1 MKTDKHLGKVAL
13 TQNQA
18 YFVSCWYNMVHEH
31 SLDSYRVRAMNSRN
45 ILRELVRIYEL
56 GTVEERAAVRIEAHA
71 LLANDVLLKADP
83 FASVSERIL
92 ELLSPTGPLAGKE
105 EGPPKALLMYFI
117 AELKSHIEELYVRR
131 GLDHLKQLLVVP
143 GPNVATPAANGAANE
158 SVPAI
163 SMPAQQPFP
172 SPAPAAAQNPTASAT
187 SATHTN
193 PFEEIHSVT
202 GNLLSIL
209 IDRNASL
216 ESLYALYAEILV
228 PRYPKPGYA
237 FARRFGL
244 ASVLLT
250 KEASEHT
257 ITFALDNVSAP
268 DRFPSRVGGVAFS
281 MSPPFSVAP
290 QDSSHSAV
298 SAKRYL
304 QEVPRRLFASTTLLA
319 QDPRTAAADAADTVN
334 HILNLVRFEYERARV
349 TMPDTFAFV
358 QANRTSGPRVF
369 SLPTV
374 VPNPTVAMDS
384 DSMASFIASV
394 DELVLNGRFQ
404 PEGRDRVQSAFRLYR
419 TGLDT
424 NVLENKLVNWWTA
437 IEYLVRGGNSSG
449 GIGKSVEILL
459 SPVLCNAYI
468 AKHLQALRAGLLDL
482 NAKLIDPAS
491 GQPLLLRQM
500 PLNQIYQLF
509 KRKDIQ
515 TTMNGVL
522 SEHVFAQQQFADF
535 FSSLNNPKILHKK
548 NAVHEQRLRWHLQR
562 LWRARCDIVH
572 SGERVVSA
580 ALLCANLE
588 YYLKTT
594 LMALLKALRD
604 VPTLSGPKE
613 FFERQAHT
621 YLALQTD
628 LKAGRDSALL
638 SILAP

>member
-1 MKTDKHLGKVAL
+1 MKTDKHLDKVTL

-56 GTVEERAAVRIEAHA
+56 GTVEERSAVRIEAHE

-83 FASVSERIL
+83 FAAVSARIL
-92 ELLSPTGPLAGKE
+92 ELLAPTGPLAGKE
-105 EGPPKALLMYFI
+105 DGPQKTLLMYFI
-117 AELKSHIEELYVRR
+117 AELKGHIEAVYVNRC
-131 GLDHLKQLLVVP
+131 LSHLEQLLVAPVAP
-143 GPNVATPAANGAANE
+143 NAAANDSTSAASSGPAVAHTPAKT
-158 SVPAI
+158 STLI
-163 SMPAQQPFP
+163 S
-172 SPAPAAAQNPTASAT
+172 AAQS
-187 SATHTN
+187 N

-216 ESLYALYAEILV
+216 ESLYTLYAEILV
-228 PRYPKPGYA
+228 PRHPKPGYV
-237 FARRFGL
+237 FARRLGL

-257 ITFALDNVSAP
+257 ITFALDNVTAP
-268 DRFPSRVGGVAFS
+268 NSFPSLVGGVAFS

-290 QDSSHSAV
+290 QGSSHASV
-298 SAKRYL
+298 SARRYL
-304 QEVPRRLFASTTLLA
+304 QEMPRRLFASTTVLA
-319 QDPRTAAADAADTVN
+319 QDPRTAAADAANTVN

-349 TMPDTFAFV
+349 TMPDTFAFLQV
-358 QANRTSGPRVF
+358 NRTSEPRVF

-404 PEGRDRVQSAFRLYR
+404 PDGRDRVQSAFRLYR

-437 IEYLVRGGNSSG
+437 IEYLVRGGTAAG
-449 GIGKSVEILL
+449 GIGKSVETLL

-468 AKHLQALRAGLLDL
+468 AKHLQALRAALLDL
-482 NAKLIDPAS
+482 NAKLVDPAS

-500 PLNQIYQLF
+500 PLEQIYQLF

-515 TTMNGVL
+515 TTVNGVL
-522 SEHVFAQQQFADF
+522 SAQVFAQQQFADF
-535 FSSLNNPKILHKK
+535 FLGLNDPKILHNR
-548 NAVHEQRLRWHLQR
+548 NAAHEQRLRWHLQR

-572 SGERVVSA
+572 SGEQVVSA

-604 VPTLSGPKE
+604 IPTLSGPKE

-621 YLALQTD
+621 YSALQAD
-628 LKAGRDSALL
+628 LKGGRDATLL
-638 SILAP
+638 RVLAT